1 MVLVRGHTR
10 YLKERTQLRSPTEI
24 VRKLLIHATRN
35 PVFRPLARGD
45 EWWGVM
51 LIGMAVAET
60 PEQTESMF
68 PKLDDVQVAQ
78 LAALGEQR
86 SVGAGEVIF
95 DQGEAQR
102 GVFVVLAGS
111 IEIVGVSNG
120 EAAAL
125 RVLEPGMF
133 TGEINQLSGR
143 RSLVQCRA
151 REASTL
157 LEISR
162 VSLRRVMQTNA
173 ALGELFLRAFALRRV
188 YLIAHSV
195 GDAVLI
201 GSSHSSDTLRLR
213 AFLTRNGHPHTY
225 VDVERDPDFQTVLD
239 HFEIRV
245 TDIPVLIC
253 RGQLVLRNPSN
264 AEAAECFGLNAGIDE
279 DGVYD
284 LIVVGA
290 GPSGLAA
297 AVYGA
302 SEGLNVLVVESNAP
316 GGQAGSS
323 SRIENYLGFPMGIS
337 GQALADR
344 AFVQAEKFG
353 AQIAVARA
361 ARSLKCTRPPYTVD
375 LADGGSVRGSA
386 VIVAAGAQY
395 RKLDLPN
402 LAKFEGVGIYYGATQ
417 VEAQI
422 CRSEEIAIVGGGNS
436 AGQAAIFLSGFAKHV
451 YLLVRRGGLAETMSR
466 YLISRIEACPEIT
479 VKTWTEIEALDGN
492 ELLERIRWRNSKS
505 GASEVHDIQH
515 LFLMTGANPNTAW
528 LKGCLALDSK
538 QFIKTGQDLD
548 LGWPLRRAPYLLE
561 TSLPGVFAVGDIRA
575 GSVKRISSAV
585 GEGSMAVQFV
595 HKVLAE

>member
-1 MVLVRGHTR
+1 M
-10 YLKERTQLRSPTEI
+10 
-24 VRKLLIHATRN
+24 
-35 PVFRPLARGD
+35 
-45 EWWGVM
+45 
-51 LIGMAVAET
+51 AET
-60 PEQTESMF
+60 PEQIESMF
-68 PKLDDVQVAQ
+68 PKLDDAQ
-78 LAALGEQR
+78 IARLAAFGEKR
-86 SVGAGEVIF
+86 RARPGEVLF
-95 DQGEAQR
+95 DQGDASH
-102 GVFVVLAGS
+102 GVFVVLDGS

-120 EAAAL
+120 GEAAL
-125 RVLEPGMF
+125 RVLERGTF

-162 VSLRRVMQTNA
+162 ANLRRIMQTDVV
-173 ALGELFLRAFALRRV
+173 LGELFLRAFVLRRV

-201 GSSHSSDTLRLR
+201 GSSHSGDTLRLR

-225 VDVERDPDFQTVLD
+225 IDVERDPEVQTVLD

-253 RGQLVLRNPSN
+253 RSQLVLRNPSN
-264 AEAAECFGLNAGIDE
+264 SEAAECFGLNAGINEDE
-279 DGVYD
+279 VYD

-316 GGQAGSS
+316 GGQAGAS

-337 GQALADR
+337 GQDLAGR

-353 AQIAVARA
+353 AHIAVARA
-361 ARSLKCTRPPYTVD
+361 ARALKCVQAPYTVELD
-375 LADGGSVRGSA
+375 DGGSVRGSSI
-386 VIVAAGAQY
+386 IVAAGAQY

-402 LAKFEGVGIYYGATQ
+402 LAQFEGTGVYYGATQ

-422 CRSEEIAIVGGGNS
+422 CHDEDVAIVGGGNS
-436 AGQAAIFLSGFAKHV
+436 AGQAAIFLSAFARNI
-451 YLLVRRGGLAETMSR
+451 YLLVRRAGLAETMSR
-466 YLISRIEACPEIT
+466 YLISRIEACPEIA

-492 ELLERIRWRNSKS
+492 AHLERVRWRNSKG
-505 GASEVHDIQH
+505 GASEIHEIQH

-528 LKGCLALDSK
+528 LQGCLALDSK
-538 QFIKTGQDLD
+538 QFIKTGTD
-548 LGWPLRRAPYLLE
+548 LGLDWHSHRAPYLLE
-561 TSLPGVFAVGDIRA
+561 TSVPGVFAVGDIRA
-575 GSVKRISSAV
+575 GSVKRIASAV